1 MALTTCILEMRD
13 VMVKLLPEVL
23 LSMSKLSATTQIA
36 VPVLE
41 FLSSKYSKIKII
53 NFILFYGVFCIFPVL
68 SRLPKV
74 FSNFVADQ
82 YMSVF
87 AIALPYTSPFKYN
100 HYTVSLA
107 HRVIAIWFLKC
118 RTSFRR
124 NFVDFIIKV

>member
-1 MALTTCILEMRD
+1 M
-13 VMVKLLPEVL
+13 
-23 LSMSKLSATTQIA
+23 
-36 VPVLE
+36 
-41 FLSSKYSKIKII
+41 F
-53 NFILFYGVFCIFPVL
+53 FCTSPVL

-82 YMSVF
+82 YMAVF
-87 AIALPYTSPFKYN
+87 AITLPYTNPFKYN

-124 NFVDFIIKV
+124 NFVEFIHKVLQTIFLIFTFMIYYSYVGCILGFETKCFGAI

>member
-1 MALTTCILEMRD
+1 MNFANL
-13 VMVKLLPEVL
+13 VL
-23 LSMSKLSATTQIA
+23 HDGM
-36 VPVLE
+36 
-41 FLSSKYSKIKII
+41 
-53 NFILFYGVFCIFPVL
+53 FCFSPVL

-87 AIALPYTSPFKYN
+87 AIALPYTNPFKYN

-124 NFVDFIIKV
+124 NFVEFINKVGLLIKY

>member
-1 MALTTCILEMRD
+1 MTAC
-13 VMVKLLPEVL
+13 
-23 LSMSKLSATTQIA
+23 
-36 VPVLE
+36 
-41 FLSSKYSKIKII
+41 F
-53 NFILFYGVFCIFPVL
+53 FCTSPVL

-82 YMSVF
+82 YMAVF
-87 AIALPYTSPFKYN
+87 AITLPYTNPFKYN

-124 NFVDFIIKV
+124 NFVEFIHKVLQITNLAFNKIHLF

>member
-1 MALTTCILEMRD
+1 MLFIEHDIM
-13 VMVKLLPEVL
+13 
-23 LSMSKLSATTQIA
+23 
-36 VPVLE
+36 
-41 FLSSKYSKIKII
+41 
-53 NFILFYGVFCIFPVL
+53 NFCYTFSVL

-82 YMSVF
+82 YMAVF
-87 AIALPYTSPFKYN
+87 AITLPYTNPFKYN

-124 NFVDFIIKV
+124 NFVEFIHKVFKTINYILNMFIFKKIINIICNFRV

>member
-1 MALTTCILEMRD
+1 
-13 VMVKLLPEVL
+13 
-23 LSMSKLSATTQIA
+23 
-36 VPVLE
+36 
-41 FLSSKYSKIKII
+41 
-53 NFILFYGVFCIFPVL
+53 VL

-82 YMSVF
+82 YMAVF
-87 AIALPYTSPFKYN
+87 AITLPYTNPFKYN

-124 NFVDFIIKV
+124 NFVEFIHKVLQTTNLTFINYIYIKKDYYYSYSGCILGPKTKCIGAIRRSHDA

>member
-1 MALTTCILEMRD
+1 M
-13 VMVKLLPEVL
+13 
-23 LSMSKLSATTQIA
+23 
-36 VPVLE
+36 
-41 FLSSKYSKIKII
+41 
-53 NFILFYGVFCIFPVL
+53 NFFCTFSVL

-82 YMSVF
+82 YMAVF
-87 AIALPYTSPFKYN
+87 AITLPYTNPFKYN

-124 NFVDFIIKV
+124 NFVEFIHKVF